1 MKKLEYTFD
10 NLKIRSCVR
19 KNNHEKFDTLEIVET
34 NNEVLAYWEKD
45 NSVYDIKYMGSRHLE
60 YDNQS
65 FWKLLDF
72 GNEILKEK

>member
-10 NLKIRSCVR
+10 NLKIRSCTK
-19 KNNHEKFDTLEIVET
+19 KNNHENFETLEIVQT

-45 NSVYDIKYMGSRHLE
+45 NNTYDIKYMGSSHLE

-65 FWKLLDF
+65 FWKLLEF
-72 GNEILKEK
+72 GNQILKDK